1 MQNQMRCYWRAPA
14 WRYSDDLERPSLLCF
29 DLPLFMPSLVCC
41 CCERRGLHPFA
52 CQRQS
57 FNHLLL
63 CCFISR
69 MKVNFVILGQI
80 ASNFAPK
87 AGIVYIDLDL
97 QVALPFTSQSL
108 LLVVVISPLMSLKSG
123 NMGAKNMIV
132 IVLKGFQSEGCY
144 ASIRKVET

>member
-1 MQNQMRCYWRAPA
+1 MQNQMRCYWRAQA

-29 DLPLFMPSLVCC
+29 DLPLFMPSLVCY
-41 CCERRGLHPFA
+41 CCEQRGLHPFA

-57 FNHLLL
+57 FNHVLL

-69 MKVNFVILGQI
+69 MKVNFLILGQI

-87 AGIVYIDLDL
+87 AGIVHIDLDL